1 MGGMLIA
8 FIYDL
13 FRVKRKTIRTKTL
26 GVVIE
31 DFLFWIL
38 AALVMFSVVYYSN
51 EGEVR
56 GYIFIGTI
64 IGAVLYALL
73 LSRVIMKFFFAV
85 IFLLKKIFGAIW
97 LVLSY
102 PFKIVIKALRVPCG
116 FIMKIA
122 RRTARKAKRTGKS
135 QMVRLYMFKRTI
147 KNMIKK
153 I

>member
-51 EGEVR
+51 EG
-56 GYIFIGTI
+56 
-64 IGAVLYALL
+64 
-73 LSRVIMKFFFAV
+73 
-85 IFLLKKIFGAIW
+85 
-97 LVLSY
+97 
-102 PFKIVIKALRVPCG
+102 
-116 FIMKIA
+116 
-122 RRTARKAKRTGKS
+122 
-135 QMVRLYMFKRTI
+135 
-147 KNMIKK
+147 
-153 I
+153 